1 MIDSESV
8 EMVVEG
14 TAMPIANY
22 SVLAGRPTAG
32 KVVSGASAHYQI
44 TMQAAGGPFT
54 VAVNIQSVDGSEVL
68 YAIEEGFTPP
78 DLPALMALPMGMTK
92 LKSAAGGLALDYVRS
107 TVAGAPMITRAQMTL
122 LPQLNAKTKGGS
134 VEEQMIQ
141 RARAKALENAVVTL
155 LNMTIAD
162 KDGVIYAFG
171 SAFSDKGKVD
181 GIHDIHMNQGNPK
194 NNHGGDNGV
203 WQDGAL
209 LIHLPA
215 KGTWTAVFIAF
226 QTESWNTDSAG
237 NPV

>member
-1 MIDSESV
+1 
-8 EMVVEG
+8 
-14 TAMPIANY
+14 MPIANY

-44 TMQAAGGPFT
+44 TIQAAGGPFT

-68 YAIEEGFTPP
+68 YAIVEDFAPP
-78 DLPALMALPMGMTK
+78 DLAVLAALPMGMTA
-92 LKSAAGGLALDYVRS
+92 LKSQPGGLALDYVRS
-107 TVAGAPMITRAQMTL
+107 MVDGMPMIAKAQMTL
-122 LPQLNAKTKGGS
+122 LPQQVARAKGLS
-134 VEEQMIQ
+134 AEAEAIQ
-141 RARAKALENAVVTL
+141 RAKARALENAVVTL

-171 SAFSDKGKVD
+171 SAFADNGKVD
-181 GIHDIHMNQGNPK
+181 GIHDIHMNQGNPV

-209 LIHLPA
+209 FINLPS
-215 KGTWTAVFIAF
+215 KQTWTAVFIAF
-226 QTESWNTDSAG
+226 QTESWTTDSAG

>member
-1 MIDSESV
+1 
-8 EMVVEG
+8 
-14 TAMPIANY
+14 MPIANY

-44 TMQAAGGPFT
+44 TMQAGGRTFT

-78 DLPALMALPMGMTK
+78 DLAGLTTLPMGMTA
-92 LKSAAGGLALDYVRS
+92 LKSEAGGLALDYVRS
-107 TVAGAPMITRAQMTL
+107 TVGDASMIAKAQMTL
-122 LPQLNAKTKGGS
+122 LPEQSEKAKGSS
-134 VEEQMIQ
+134 VEAEAIQ
-141 RARAKALENAVVTL
+141 RAKAKALENAVITL

-171 SAFSDKGKVD
+171 SAYADGGKVD
-181 GIHDIHMNQGNPK
+181 GIHDIHMNQGNPA

-209 LIHLPA
+209 LINLPS

-226 QTESWNTDSAG
+226 QTESWSTDSVG

>member
-1 MIDSESV
+1 
-8 EMVVEG
+8 
-14 TAMPIANY
+14 MPIANY

-78 DLPALMALPMGMTK
+78 DLTGLLALPMGMTK
-92 LKSAAGGLALDYVRS
+92 LKSAAGGLALDYLRS
-107 TVAGAPMITRAQMTL
+107 TVGGSPMITKAQMTL
-122 LPQLNAKTKGGS
+122 LPKWNAKAKGGGGA
-134 VEEQMIQ
+134 EAEMIQ
-141 RARAKALENAVVTL
+141 RAKAKALENAVVTL

-171 SAFSDKGKVD
+171 SAFSDKGRVD
-181 GIHDIHMNQGNPK
+181 GIHDIHMNQGNPT

-209 LIHLPA
+209 FIHLPS

-226 QTESWNTDSAG
+226 QTQSWTTDSAG
-237 NPV
+237 NLV